1 MDAIHYEYK
10 QDMTGRIINLTVSET
25 GNARM
30 IAFVG
35 DTFIT
40 HFGEPLLVT
49 IKDRVKVDGP
59 KMDALLK
66 QNKIPYHS
74 AMLMHEWLER

>member
-40 HFGEPLLVT
+40 HFGNA
-49 IKDRVKVDGP
+49 
-59 KMDALLK
+59 DA
-66 QNKIPYHS
+66 
-74 AMLMHEWLER
+74 